1 MCEARATRDVAV
13 DKHDDKDK
21 ENGLQVQYKYQEVS
35 LCPNGKNIDVT
46 NENKDKYVRLLVRW
60 KTHYAVSA
68 VLDPFLQGFYEV
80 IPLSLLRES
89 EITTE
94 ELLTML
100 NGKPR
105 VDVDDLRAY
114 CIYQGRGGKVE
125 RMTAFEG
132 EAAEIQTGNMDNACD
147 QDKDDEID
155 DSREESSI
163 FGDKHETVVWF
174 WQCMRDFK
182 QDEVRAVLAFF
193 TGSSRVPVDGYEPP
207 LNLTEGVDM
216 VNDSL
221 PKAHTCFNQIV
232 LPKYG
237 SLAVMSKQ
245 LLFAATESQGFQ
257 FG

>member
-1 MCEARATRDVAV
+1 
-13 DKHDDKDK
+13 
-21 ENGLQVQYKYQEVS
+21 
-35 LCPNGKNIDVT
+35 
-46 NENKDKYVRLLVRW
+46 
-60 KTHYAVSA
+60 
-68 VLDPFLQGFYEV
+68 
-80 IPLSLLRES
+80 
-89 EITTE
+89 
-94 ELLTML
+94 
-100 NGKPR
+100 
-105 VDVDDLRAY
+105 
-114 CIYQGRGGKVE
+114 
-125 RMTAFEG
+125 
-132 EAAEIQTGNMDNACD
+132 MDNACD

-232 LPKYG
+232 LQVQQSGCYEQAVALRCQKPRLSVRLNCYEGFCRFEEKLFHFDHKSYMFTVFIYYLPPRT
-237 SLAVMSKQ
+237 LAVSLSASPPLAWPRLQ
-245 LLFAATESQGFQ
+245 SAHP
-257 FG
+257 